1 MKAGFLSRIFGCR
14 ANGALSDSERT
25 LRRELLT
32 TQDVTHTP
40 PAFGF
45 LRDVQLADV
54 CLLREIMRVSVE
66 AGLHPWL
73 VGGGLF
79 GVMRHGGRFMS
90 WDDDID
96 LGIIREEYPRFLDVF
111 NATCQ
116 KGFYAVY
123 HYREKYCRI
132 KVRHEELPPK
142 VDLSVFVFDRFW
154 KPIPTLE
161 EKVAFRKKVDA
172 IQCRLKKLSRTG
184 ISLEEHL
191 RAFEEARTKELFEGH
206 APASAEEKP
215 AVFWGPE
222 LKTFESVTSMVYDY
236 DDIFPLRKARFEGV
250 DVLVPNDSAA
260 FLTYMYGDWGR
271 FPEYFTCRH
280 KASNF
285 SVEKA
290 LALRRF
296 VRTHIEAEAGDEK

>member
-1 MKAGFLSRIFGCR
+1 MKAGFLSKIFKRR
-14 ANGALSDSERT
+14 AEGVLSESERT

-32 TQDVTHTP
+32 TQDVTCTP

-45 LRDVQLADV
+45 LRDVQLANV
-54 CLLREIMRVSVE
+54 CLLREIMRVSE
-66 AGLHPWL
+66 AEGLRPWL

-90 WDDDID
+90 WDDDLD
-96 LGIIREEYPRFLDVF
+96 LGIIREEYPRFLEVF
-111 NATCQ
+111 NATCR
-116 KGFYAVY
+116 KGFSAAY
-123 HYREKYCRI
+123 HYREKFCRI
-132 KVRHEELPPK
+132 KVRHAELPPK

-154 KPIPTLE
+154 RPIPTLE
-161 EKVAFRKKVDA
+161 EKIAFRKRVDLL
-172 IQCRLKKLSRTG
+172 QCRLKKLARTG

-191 RAFEEARTKELFEGH
+191 RAFEEARRKDLFEGH

-222 LKTFESVTSMVYDY
+222 LKTFESVTSIVYDY

-250 DVLVPNDSAA
+250 DVLVPHDSAA

-271 FPEYFTCRH
+271 FPESFTCRH
-280 KASNF
+280 KASDF

-296 VRTHIEAEAGDEK
+296 VRTHVETEAGDKA